1 MIKKVKTR
9 LLLREKAPDKSLK
22 KDITERKRTE
32 EALRESEEK
41 FRNIFE
47 SANDCMIYLDKY
59 GRILDANRK
68 AVEVFG
74 GSKKE
79 LLGKHFTRLGVFHPR
94 DIPKLMTAF
103 ANILAGKEGIANI
116 CIKNK
121 RGQRRFLECSSYP
134 IKADGKIVGT
144 MVIARDVTEKKK
156 AEERIRR
163 SEEKY
168 RNLFENARDVIVA
181 FDLKGNVTSINKAVT
196 EYGFKEDEIIG
207 KNMLKFVPKKY
218 WPKLLQELAEIARGN
233 PVEGEIELITPKGKK
248 IAEYRSNP
256 IRQGKKVVGF
266 QTILR
271 DVTERKRMEEKLKE
285 YAEHLEEKVKER
297 TRELEESQKQL
308 LKSEKL
314 AAIGEV
320 ATMVGHD
327 LRNPLQSIENATYYL
342 NNELLRLS
350 PTIPIPQKVMEMLQ
364 VITDSVNYA
373 DRIIRDLQDFS
384 AMKRP
389 VLKKAD
395 VNAIV
400 KETLSQVET
409 PANVELITELGHL
422 PKIKVDK
429 DMIKRVFLN
438 LALNGIQAMENGG
451 TLKVS
456 TKKTKGFV
464 EVSFKDTGV
473 GISRENIEKLFTPF
487 FTTKAKGLG
496 MGLAICKK
504 FVDAH
509 SGTIEV
515 ESEEGKGT
523 TFTVRLP
530 TQQENGGEK
539 PDEG

>member
-1 MIKKVKTR
+1 
-9 LLLREKAPDKSLK
+9 
-22 KDITERKRTE
+22 
-32 EALRESEEK
+32 
-41 FRNIFE
+41 
-47 SANDCMIYLDKY
+47 
-59 GRILDANRK
+59 
-68 AVEVFG
+68 
-74 GSKKE
+74 
-79 LLGKHFTRLGVFHPR
+79 
-94 DIPKLMTAF
+94 
-103 ANILAGKEGIANI
+103 
-116 CIKNK
+116 
-121 RGQRRFLECSSYP
+121 
-134 IKADGKIVGT
+134 
-144 MVIARDVTEKKK
+144 
-156 AEERIRR
+156 
-163 SEEKY
+163 
-168 RNLFENARDVIVA
+168 
-181 FDLKGNVTSINKAVT
+181 VTSINKAVT